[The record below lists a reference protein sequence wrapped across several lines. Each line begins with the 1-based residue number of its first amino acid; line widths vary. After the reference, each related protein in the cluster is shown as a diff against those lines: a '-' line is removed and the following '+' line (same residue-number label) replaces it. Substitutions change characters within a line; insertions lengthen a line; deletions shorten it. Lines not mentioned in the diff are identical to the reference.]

1 MTTVITSEETPA
13 LAGWAR
19 SITRSALQVMLSE
32 ASRPD
37 ILSLALGLPAAE
49 LFPAEAYGRA
59 AVHVLET
66 EANALQY
73 GPPSR
78 VLKSQIVELM
88 ARRGVACREEQIF
101 LTAGA
106 QQGVNLLARL
116 LLDPGG
122 SVMTEELTYT
132 GCQQV
137 LEPYQPNVL
146 SVPTSAE
153 SGMDLDAVEAH
164 LRSGARPAFIYTVTD
179 GHNPLGVSMSREKR
193 ERLVNL
199 AREFRVPIIEDD
211 PYGFIHYE
219 AATPPLRAFDENFVY
234 YVGSFSKI
242 LAPALRAG
250 WLVIP
255 EALSM
260 HLSIIKEAS
269 DIDTGT
275 FSQRAISAFIAAGH
289 LDGHLEKLRR
299 EYAARRDAML
309 ASLGRHFAGGARWNV
324 PTSGI
329 FIWVELDSDL
339 STLELLKL
347 ALERERVA
355 FIPGQV
361 FGVGGTPR
369 ANCMRLNFSHP
380 SSERIEEGVSRLA
393 RCLSIIERA

>member
-1 MTTVITSEETPA
+1 
-13 LAGWAR
+13 
-19 SITRSALQVMLSE
+19 MLSE

-49 LFPAEAYGRA
+49 LFPWEAYGRA
-59 AVHVLET
+59 AAQLLET
-66 EANALQY
+66 DANALQY

-88 ARRGVACREEQIF
+88 AQRGVACREEQVF

-106 QQGVNLLARL
+106 QQGINLLARL
-116 LLDPGG
+116 LLEPGG

-137 LEPYQPNVL
+137 LEPYQPKVL
-146 SVPTSAE
+146 SVPTSAQ
-153 SGMDLDAVEAH
+153 SGIDVDAVETY
-164 LRSGARPAFIYTVTD
+164 LENGARPAFIYTVTD
-179 GHNPLGVSMSREKR
+179 GHNPLGVSLSREKR
-193 ERLVNL
+193 ERLAGL

-250 WLVIP
+250 WLVVP

-275 FSQRAISAFIAAGH
+275 FSQRAISTFIANGH
-289 LDGHLEKLRR
+289 LNGHLEKLRR
-299 EYAARRDAML
+299 EYATRRDAML
-309 ASLGRHFAGGARWNV
+309 SSLGEHFAADARWNV

-329 FIWVELDSDL
+329 FIWVELQREV
-339 STLELLKL
+339 STMELLKL
-347 ALERERVA
+347 AIERERVA
-355 FIPGQV
+355 FIPGQA
-361 FGVGGTPR
+361 FSVGGTPR
-369 ANCMRLNFSHP
+369 ATNCMRLNFSH
-380 SSERIEEGVSRLA
+380 SSAERIEEGVSRLA
-393 RCLSIIERA
+393 RCLRLIERA